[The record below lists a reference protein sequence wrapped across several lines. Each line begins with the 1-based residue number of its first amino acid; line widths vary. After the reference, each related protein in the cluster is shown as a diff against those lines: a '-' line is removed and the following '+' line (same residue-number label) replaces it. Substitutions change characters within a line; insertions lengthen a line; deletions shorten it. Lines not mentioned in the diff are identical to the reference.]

1 MKKLTTLLSLALC
14 IGVVHGQISMFVHQ
28 NNSSTDIYNIDD
40 VRKITFNSGMNVH
53 PYSGNA
59 DNYVID
65 DVRKLTFEPGVFT
78 SIEKPKRLT
87 SSLRAYPNPTTNS
100 QLNIEY
106 SLGAESDVNLS
117 LYNVKGDLVRHT
129 DIGSKTEGI
138 HTFKLDLSNNRLSPG
153 IYVMQL
159 KTNNSIQTNK
169 IIIQ

>member
-1 MKKLTTLLSLALC
+1 MKQIITLLAVLSFS
-14 IGVVHGQISMFVHQ
+14 ISYGQISMFVHQ

-40 VRKITFNSGMNVH
+40 VRKITFDSGMNVH
-53 PYSGNA
+53 PNTGVVS
-59 DNYVID
+59 NYVID

-78 SIEKPKRLT
+78 SIEKPKSLT
-87 SSLRAYPNPTTNS
+87 SSLRAYPNPTSSNI
-100 QLNIEY
+100 NIEY
-106 SLGAESDVNLS
+106 RLGAESDVNLS

-138 HTFKLDLSNNRLSPG
+138 HTFKLDLLNNSLSPG

-159 KTNNSIQTNK
+159 KTNSTIQTNK

>member
-53 PYSGNA
+53 PNTGAVS
-59 DNYVID
+59 NYVID

-78 SIEKPKRLT
+78 SIEKPKSLT
-87 SSLRAYPNPTTNS
+87 SSLRTYPNPTSN
-100 QLNIEY
+100 NINIGY
-106 SLGAESDVNLS
+106 ILGAESDVNLS

-159 KTNNSIQTNK
+159 KTNSSIQTNK

>member
-1 MKKLTTLLSLALC
+1 MKHIITLIIVLSFS
-14 IGVVHGQISMFVHQ
+14 ISYGQISMFVHQ

-65 DVRKLTFEPGVFT
+65 DVRKLTFEPGIFT
-78 SIEKPKRLT
+78 SIEKPKSLT
-87 SSLRAYPNPTTNS
+87 SSLRTYPNPTSNNI
-100 QLNIEY
+100 NIEY

-153 IYVMQL
+153 IYVIQL
-159 KTNNSIQTNK
+159 KTDNSIQTNK

>member
-1 MKKLTTLLSLALC
+1 MKKLITLLSLSLC
-14 IGVVHGQISMFVHQ
+14 IGMAHGQISMFVHQ

-40 VRKITFNSGMNVH
+40 IRKITFNSGMNVH
-53 PYSGNA
+53 PNTGAVS
-59 DNYVID
+59 NYVID

-78 SIEKPKRLT
+78 SIETPKRLT
-87 SSLRAYPNPTTNS
+87 SSLRTYPNPTSSNI
-100 QLNIEY
+100 NIEY

-159 KTNNSIQTNK
+159 KTNNSVQIK
-169 IIIQ
+169 L